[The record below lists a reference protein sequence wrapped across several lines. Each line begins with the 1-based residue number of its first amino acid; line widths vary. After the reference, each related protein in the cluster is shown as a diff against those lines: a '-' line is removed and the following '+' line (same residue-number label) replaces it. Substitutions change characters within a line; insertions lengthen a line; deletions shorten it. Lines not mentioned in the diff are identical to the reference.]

1 MCLSSKFAGLKIIIR
16 SQIPNTYKKKSKR
29 AANQV
34 KQAVKEVGDLGITKY
49 ILSSVIF
56 HKKLKSWKNPRG

>member
-1 MCLSSKFAGLKIIIR
+1 MCLSGKFAGLKIIIR
-16 SQIPNTYKKKSKR
+16 SQIPNTYKNKR

-49 ILSSVIF
+49 NLYSVIF
-56 HKKLKSWKNPRG
+56 HKKLKRWKNPRG